1 MAQSNLKIVSSAIPT
16 DRAPLPEAN
25 AESNIRTLREVALAL
40 SAAASVLET
49 SAEEDRQRVN
59 VENGIDLDDEVCRFE
74 SELIRRAL
82 VRTHGNQKR
91 ASVLLNLK
99 PTTLNTKIKK
109 YNIRVEV

>member
-1 MAQSNLKIVSSAIPT
+1 MAQANLKVVPSNSNAIPPGQS
-16 DRAPLPEAN
+16 DADPET
-25 AESNIRTLREVALAL
+25 NIRTLREVAQAL
-40 SAAASVLET
+40 STAASVLET
-49 SAEEDRQRVN
+49 NVQDERQRVN
-59 VENGIDLDDEVCRFE
+59 VENGIDLDDEVSRFE